1 MGTIYPRSDH
11 YPPNPEISS
20 SKYPPNGK
28 CQVSMNGTNSFFQK
42 VPETPFSAKYLP
54 TRGPKMRPRTR
65 ECMYR
70 GQGTHLIRVNARYEM
85 SWANNF
91 FQKVPETPFLV
102 KNLATRGPKMRLGTR
117 KCHVIIV
124 IETDL
129 WGVIVIMHSGYRPR
143 DFTSCFARSLLHC
156 DNKPLQN
163 HDFFV
168 SCSTVHIQTCSITSQ
183 TQTAK

>member
-11 YPPNPEISS
+11 YPPHPEISS
-20 SKYPPNGK
+20 SKYPSKGK
-28 CQVSMNGTNSFFQK
+28 CQVSMNGTNSLFQK

-54 TRGPKMRPRTR
+54 TRGPKTRPRTR

-70 GQGTHLIRVNARYEM
+70 GQGTHLIRV
-85 SWANNF
+85 
-91 FQKVPETPFLV
+91 
-102 KNLATRGPKMRLGTR
+102 
-117 KCHVIIV
+117 IV

-129 WGVIVIMHSGYRPR
+129 WGVIVKMHSGYRPR
-143 DFTSCFARSLLHC
+143 DFTSCFTHSLLHC